1 MEGGCDQ
8 QKMIYSTYPY
18 SLKLFWSP
26 IVDSVY
32 SRRIGRRKS
41 WIVPMQAIIGTL
53 MIWIG
58 DKAETLLQNAE
69 HDISTLTLVFA
80 SLVVFAATQGH

>member
-1 MEGGCDQ
+1 
-8 QKMIYSTYPY
+8 
-18 SLKLFWSP
+18 
-26 IVDSVY
+26 
-32 SRRIGRRKS
+32 
-41 WIVPMQAIIGTL
+41 